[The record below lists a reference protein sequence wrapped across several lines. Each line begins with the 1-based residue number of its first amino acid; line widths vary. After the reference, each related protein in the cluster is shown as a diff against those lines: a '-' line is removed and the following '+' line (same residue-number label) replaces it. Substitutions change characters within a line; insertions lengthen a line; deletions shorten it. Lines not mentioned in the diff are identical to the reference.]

1 LSVSFRCGAAR
12 GRGFARALKRD
23 AALLLEQTGLPD
35 CELSLSLVSDHAI
48 RKLNRDFRG
57 KDVPTDVLS
66 FSQVEE
72 RGKAPP
78 DPYVLPN
85 QPGMPLGDVVIS
97 IDTALR
103 QARALG
109 VSPAERLRTLLIHGF
124 LHLLGHDH
132 ERSPAEARRMFAR
145 ERRLAA
151 RLKSAKFPAQPARAS
166 RVDSRKRARQAKE
179 P

>member
-1 LSVSFRCGAAR
+1 MAR

-23 AALLLEQTGLPD
+23 AASLLEQTGLSD
-35 CELSLSLVSDHAI
+35 RELSLSLVSDEAI

-57 KDVPTDVLS
+57 KDAPTDVLS

-78 DPYVLPN
+78 DPYAVPN

-97 IDTALR
+97 VDTALR
-103 QARALG
+103 QARELG
-109 VSPAERLRTLLIHGF
+109 VSPEARLRTLLIHGF

-132 ERSPAEARRMFAR
+132 ERSVAEARRMFAR

-151 RLKSAKFPAQPARAS
+151 RLGSAKSPPQPARTPRA
-166 RVDSRKRARQAKE
+166 DTAKRARRAKAR
-179 P
+179 